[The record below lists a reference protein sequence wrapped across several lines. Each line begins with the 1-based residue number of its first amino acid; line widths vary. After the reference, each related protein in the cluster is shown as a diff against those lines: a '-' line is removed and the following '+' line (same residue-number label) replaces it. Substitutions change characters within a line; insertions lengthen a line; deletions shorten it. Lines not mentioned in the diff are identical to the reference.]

1 MNKITFRL
9 FSLFMFFAGMILTSA
24 AFSQNFPERG
34 YFSSADMDPY
44 SEGWCCRTGE
54 VFPAPVRACEAE
66 GGTIF
71 PSPEEAHHYCAGRCT
86 TVEPRYLERHQE
98 ATPIT
103 LTGPRGV
110 RGDHGQPPPWFEPQG
125 RQPEGWCCRAGE
137 VFPAPVRACEAE
149 GGTIFPSPEEAHHYC
164 AGRGTRG
171 EPRYLERPQEATPI
185 TLPGPRGVQS
195 DRPAPGI
202 PPQSVPVPGMEPR
215 GRMLPPEVPH
225 IPRPDRSIQHMYPGP
240 IHRPDSGQSGERIHG
255 DSPVEATPI
264 TLP

>member
-71 PSPEEAHHYCAGRCT
+71 PSPEEAHHYCAGR
-86 TVEPRYLERHQE
+86 
-98 ATPIT
+98 
-103 LTGPRGV
+103 
-110 RGDHGQPPPWFEPQG
+110 
-125 RQPEGWCCRAGE
+125 
-137 VFPAPVRACEAE
+137 
-149 GGTIFPSPEEAHHYC
+149 
-164 AGRGTRG
+164 GTRG

-185 TLPGPRGVQS
+185 TLPGPRGVQG